1 MREYE
6 LTVVYD
12 LAVMEAGGPD
22 ASTEKLTTAV
32 QARGGEIVRIDHWG
46 RRRMAYPIG
55 RAIDAD
61 YVVSRVN
68 LEPDAVAPLEAAL
81 RIDEKV
87 YRHLVVRADELPVPA
102 PPREQRPVEAAAAT
116 PPAGAAGS
124 TPDNTPEQPAAGAS
138 LPPAEPVTAAEAV
151 ATAEAL
157 TAEQLAPP
165 AAEESA
171 PPMDEPL
178 RDATPEISTTG
189 FASNAAEEN
198 TGVNVEALESH
209 RSTGP
214 HTEEDNPSDE
224 TTA

>member
-12 LAVMEAGGPD
+12 LAVMEAGGPE
-22 ASTEKLTTAV
+22 ASTEKLTAAV

-61 YVVSRVN
+61 YIVSRVN

-102 PPREQRPVEAAAAT
+102 PPREQRPAEAAAT
-116 PPAGAAGS
+116 PPAGAAGA
-124 TPDNTPEQPAAGAS
+124 TPDNTPDQPASGAA

-157 TAEQLAPP
+157 TAEQLAPA

-178 RDATPEISTTG
+178 RDATPETSTTG

-198 TGVNVEALESH
+198 SGVSVDALESH

-214 HTEEDNPSDE
+214 HTEQDNPSDE

>member
-22 ASTEKLTTAV
+22 ASTEKLTAAV
-32 QARGGEIVRIDHWG
+32 KARGGEVVRIDHWG

-102 PPREQRPVEAAAAT
+102 PPREQRSAEAPAT
-116 PPAGAAGS
+116 PPAGAA
-124 TPDNTPEQPAAGAS
+124 EAAS
-138 LPPAEPVTAAEAV
+138 AAQAV
-151 ATAEAL
+151 ANAEAL
-157 TAEQLAPP
+157 TSEQLATP
-165 AAEESA
+165 AAPESA
-171 PPMDEPL
+171 PPMDTPL
-178 RDATPEISTTG
+178 RDATPETSTTG
-189 FASNAAEEN
+189 FASNAAVEN
-198 TGVNVEALESH
+198 SGVSVESLESH
-209 RSTGP
+209 GATGP
-214 HTEEDNPSDE
+214 HTEQDNSSEE